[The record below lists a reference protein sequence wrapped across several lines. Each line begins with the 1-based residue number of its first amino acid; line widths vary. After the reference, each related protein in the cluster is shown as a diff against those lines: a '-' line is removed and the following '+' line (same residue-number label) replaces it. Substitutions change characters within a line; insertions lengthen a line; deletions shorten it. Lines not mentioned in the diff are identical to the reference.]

1 MLGREIISG
10 GFFMP
15 INSTRTV
22 REIAV
27 EVPGATR
34 LFEKLGIDYCCGGAT
49 PLANACD
56 KAGLAIDDVVR
67 SLEEAEQSVEAR
79 KQAMNWSGESLT
91 DLIAHINNKHHVFTR
106 EELER
111 ITPLMAKVAGVYG
124 ERLPDLLLV
133 QELFLQLRQ
142 ELLGHMLK
150 EEQVLFP
157 YVEHMEAVA
166 SGKATARQPF
176 FVTVQN
182 PVRMMMFEH
191 DNAGEVLRQIR
202 RLTRDFTAPEDAC
215 VSFRTLYSAL
225 EELER
230 DLHEHIHLEN
240 NILFPRAVEMEA
252 VA

>member
-1 MLGREIISG
+1 
-10 GFFMP
+10 MP

-56 KAGLAIDDVVR
+56 QAGLAVDDVVR

-79 KQAMNWSGESLT
+79 KQTMDWSSQSLT
-91 DLIAHINNKHHVFTR
+91 DLIAYINNKHHVFTR

-111 ITPLMAKVAGVYG
+111 ITPLMAKVARVYG
-124 ERLPDLLLV
+124 ERLPDMLLV

-166 SGKATARQPF
+166 SGKATARTPF

-182 PVRMMMFEH
+182 PVRMMMVEH

-202 RLTRDFTAPEDAC
+202 KLTRDFAAPEDAC
-215 VSFRTLYSAL
+215 VSFRTLYNAL

>member
-1 MLGREIISG
+1 
-10 GFFMP
+10 MP

-34 LFEKLGIDYCCGGAT
+34 IFEKLGIDYCCGGAT

-56 KAGLAIDDVVR
+56 NAGLALDDVVR
-67 SLEEAEQSVEAR
+67 SLQEAEQSVEAR
-79 KQAMNWSGESLT
+79 RQTTDWSGESLT
-91 DLIAHINNKHHVFTR
+91 NLIAHINKKHHVFTR

-111 ITPLMAKVAGVYG
+111 ITPLMAKVARVYG
-124 ERLPDLLLV
+124 ERLPELLSV
-133 QELFLQLRQ
+133 QDLFLQLRQ

-166 SGKATARQPF
+166 NGKATARTPF

-182 PVRMMMFEH
+182 PVRMMMVEH

-202 RLTRDFTAPEDAC
+202 KLTRDFTAPTDAC

-240 NILFPRAVEMEA
+240 NILFPRAIEMEA